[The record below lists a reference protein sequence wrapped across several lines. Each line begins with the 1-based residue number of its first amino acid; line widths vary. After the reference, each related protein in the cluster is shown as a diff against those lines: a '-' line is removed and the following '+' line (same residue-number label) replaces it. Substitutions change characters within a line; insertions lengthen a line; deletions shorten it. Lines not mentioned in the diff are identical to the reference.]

1 MAGTNLNLQLTL
13 NTNGSIT
20 ARWDKINNATKYR
33 AYMGEENAS
42 TLIYN
47 TTLSSTYCTSKS
59 NLAENKKYK
68 VTVIAYKS
76 NGTSITSAAKTILI
90 PLGFYNTNLA
100 VPGNV
105 RASAETNAV
114 TISWNSVSGA
124 TSYDVLFDNVVT
136 NVTGTSKRYTGLT
149 ANSRHSY
156 AVRAKSQNAT
166 GSYSTTQ
173 YVTTLQAPA
182 QYPTTPTG
190 IKKSADETTATI
202 SWNSVSNATGY
213 ELLFNGTTYSL
224 TTTSKTVT
232 GLLAGRTYSFQV
244 RAKNANGY
252 SAYSSSMIVTMAP
265 NAPTGITATPTS
277 GGATIRW
284 NSVSGAAGYTLD
296 FDDCT
301 YEVGSSQ
308 TSYTVTGKL
317 GGTDYRYRVRS
328 KSVDGPGTY
337 SSYYWVKTLDAQLV
351 PPSAIGHT
359 TSENSIEIYWNKISG
374 AAEYEILF
382 DGRTYRATNASRSIF
397 GLSPNITY
405 KYKIRAIGSN
415 GKASDYSREVTA
427 TTAPVS
433 PRPLAEIDGETLTVS
448 WQPVT
453 GATGYRVM
461 INNNDFTTNTNSY
474 VYRNVAP
481 NTTYNIKVKSMNKD
495 GEGNYSSSISVQSG
509 AATIDSSGIV
519 EEIGSYQV
527 KISWPPVA
535 GADYYEINVDGD
547 THFTYN
553 TYWQSQEFVEKTTYR
568 YKIRAYTGNTPGP
581 YTEERSFTTKPYAP
595 EIPTNVRATSTAD
608 SVTVMWT
615 ADSRATSFEV
625 LFDGQTYETVSTSK
639 TITGLEPDTLYYYK
653 VRAGNDGG
661 YSNYSWQ
668 KSIQTKMPVPA
679 TPSDVSATST
689 TDSITISFTPVY
701 GAENYDIMFD
711 KDLFHLTK
719 EGKLLS
725 RTANVQMKSAKRAVA
740 MAVSAEPDAPAGI
753 RFKLKGLKPDTTHSF
768 QARATNVTGASE
780 FSPKQYITTKIYKTT
795 GIPERR
801 KSRSYPDGRYSYT
814 GHDPIN
820 VITGS
825 FTWSYTWL
833 EDKGKDKL
841 GFTTMYD
848 SDAEIDDFGMG
859 KKWTHSFAY
868 RLSMDD
874 KYAYFTTPNGNVI
887 PFFKNVVDGTFAVQG
902 TSIPYTLVHNV
913 DGTYSVKCENDA
925 EYIFDSNLHLKQI
938 NENGVKAYSFTV
950 DANGNITRIDGVHGA
965 FLTLRY
971 SDGRLS
977 SVLNAAGAYCG
988 IDYSANGTLTSI
1000 YNSNIKPICFS
1011 YDEDSNLI
1019 TILGFD
1025 GKIFL
1030 TNTYDEL
1037 GRVTKQVLAGRGTSR
1052 VIYDDENHKNTFI
1065 DELGNSTI
1073 YTYDVLGYVTDIEQ
1087 GDSKQH
1093 DRFNS
1098 DGQLVE
1104 RIDSLGNS
1112 TMIGY
1117 DDKGRMNRVIYP
1129 DRTDEKITYADNNEP
1144 AKVVARDGS
1153 EVNYRYD
1160 ERNNLI
1166 EATDERGNVSS
1177 YTYDDFDNLIT
1188 YTDRLGNAWN
1198 FEYDEANHLKKAIDP
1213 KGNAS
1218 LYTHDAIGQ
1227 MTSFTSPL
1235 GNNVEHTYSRNGEL
1249 LEVKDADG
1257 SITYEYDVNGNPV
1270 KITDRRGNA
1279 EQISYNDMGQIAS
1292 VSDRAGGATTYEYDS
1307 HGNLIAT
1314 KDANGYETVQNYDD
1328 RGNVAFIKDKNG
1340 ETTSFTYDAN
1350 NRLIKVEDALG
1361 GTVDYTYDCMGQV
1374 TAVTDQLLRERF
1386 FTYDDDGNVIKET
1399 DPLGKEVRYSF
1410 DEAGNLLTKTDE
1422 EGAVTTYTYD
1432 AENRVKTIETSD
1444 GATEFIYDALGRII
1458 SIKDTEG
1465 HTEATEYDA
1474 DGNPVLSKDK
1484 EENET
1489 TFEYDHAGR
1498 IVKET
1503 LATGAE
1509 TTFEYDENGNC
1520 VKRTDALG
1528 NVTLYEYDGEDRLKK
1543 TTDPA
1548 GHTTEVYYD
1557 GMGQA
1562 IQIKDANDNVWKYA
1576 YDGNGNLRCEISPT
1590 DDTKVYKYDALNRL
1604 ESVTDEDENTA
1615 EYTYDAV
1622 GNCTS
1627 FKDFNG
1633 NTLTYEWDAN
1643 NRLVKVTNDNDDSTV
1658 LTYTGTGLVSSVT
1671 DAEGVETK
1679 YEYDSRGRLT
1689 RLSDALGHNTTFT
1702 YDKLGRVLTETDAN
1716 GNTTEYE
1723 YSPTGN
1729 LTKVITPEGDF
1740 MKYTYD
1746 AAGNIIS
1753 EENALGDSVTYE
1765 RDALGQITKF
1775 TDALGNE
1782 TEFTYTVT
1790 GNIASVKN
1798 AEGRVTGYAYD
1809 ANGNLTEITDPYGNV
1824 THYEYDSLNNRIKE
1838 CIIEEEEPKCVTI
1851 YQYDK
1856 KNRKIK
1862 EINPLLD
1869 EQNFEYDANGN
1880 LVTFF
1885 DEEGRWTEVTYDLNN
1900 RPVEMLYP
1908 DRRRATLRYNKRGEL
1923 VELKDWTGTTSY
1935 ERDSLG
1941 RLTKVVDPEG
1951 RETGYSYDGVG
1962 NRTGISYPD
1971 GSTVSYAFD
1980 KNNRIKRITD
1990 GEEVLAEYLYD
2001 AAGRLTE
2008 LSKGDGISRKTIFNA
2023 NGLPTRLT
2031 YEAGETSLAEEA
2043 FTYDSLG
2050 RIISVRRTGSPEG
2063 ISRSAEYGYDAL
2075 GRITSYLINGET
2087 LENYLYD
2094 IRGNRLAT
2102 VLNGNERTAYQY
2114 DDANRLTSITEAGVT
2129 FGFEYDKCGNLIKE
2143 RRGDALV
2150 KQYVYDTD
2158 LRLTKGLNF
2167 ETGEETEY
2175 AYNALRELV
2184 KTSQKLRAG
2193 DEYRTKERKYVP
2205 DFLTPALGN
2214 NLMTYETGKGST
2226 KTVFG
2231 GAYDRTGQKYTP
2243 DIPNPEASLSEKTFF
2258 HADLYGSPLLATD
2271 EAGSIK
2277 HVSRLG
2283 IWGEGETTL
2292 PDTLDENLRFSTYRF
2307 DPVIGKYYGNARFY
2321 DPKAGRMLAI
2331 DPIKRG
2337 INGYGY
2343 CDDDPVDYVDPEGE
2357 LLATVAGIVGGFAW
2371 GFIESS
2377 ISQVANGEKFNVR
2390 KALGRGANDA
2400 IVFGTRVALTEY
2412 PIGLPL
2418 GFAANTAAG
2427 ALGYSVEKLIAG
2439 EDVNPY
2445 EAGLTGITN
2454 GVSSAIYGQNPIKS
2468 GWESLAKG
2476 FGVGFTN
2483 ELIRYP
2489 ADFALRN
2496 ASRGAAVGTALGAG
2510 AGYYIKEMPT
2520 AKDPRQNCESGSPFN
2535 AGLNGRVRKG
2545 YDWRSQT
2552 SLLGLSI
2559 QEEFSAKK
2567 YLAESAISGA
2577 DTAIGSLVSY
2587 NVDKGLNKVSDF
2599 AKRLFNKPKT
2609 TNTPRLYSDQ
2619 ELVDAAFEINE
2630 AQYGNSRYKYK
2641 NPVSVIQAENG
2652 AVAVAKNNY
2661 VIGPKSRDKATEIF
2675 GDDVIIVRGRGV
2687 NYNNAINAVKTY
2699 APKHAE
2705 ARGIQAMISRN
2716 IPIEGARQATT
2727 LRSCVDCTGLQGAY
2741 GIINLTGKK

>member
-1 MAGTNLNLQLTL
+1 MASLNLTLTL
-13 NTNGSIT
+13 NSNGSVT
-20 ARWDKINNATKYR
+20 ARWSSVSGASYYTAFMYEV
-33 AYMGEENAS
+33 GAS
-42 TLIYN
+42 TAIYN
-47 TTLSSTYCTSKS
+47 QRNLTSLYYTSKA
-59 NLAENKKYK
+59 NLTDNKQYQVD
-68 VTVIAYKS
+68 VTAVG
-76 NGTSITSAAKTILI
+76 NGRTLASDSKKILI
-90 PLGFYNTNLA
+90 PLGFYKTNLA

-173 YVTTLQAPA
+173 YVTTLQAPV

-190 IKKSADETTATI
+190 IKKSADGTTATI

-232 GLLAGRTYSFQV
+232 GLLAGRSYSFQV

-252 SAYSSSMIVTMAP
+252 SAYSSSMTVTMAP

-296 FDDCT
+296 FDDRT
-301 YEVGSSQ
+301 YEVGSGQ

-317 GGTDYRYRVRS
+317 GGTNYRYRVRS
-328 KSVDGPGTY
+328 KSVDGPGSY
-337 SSYYWVKTLDAQLV
+337 SSYYWVKTLDAQLM

-359 TSENSIEIYWNKISG
+359 TTEESIEIYWNLVSG
-374 AAEYEILF
+374 ASEYEILF
-382 DGRTYRATNASRSIF
+382 DGRTLRATGGSRKIF
-397 GLSPNITY
+397 GLSPNTTY
-405 KYKIRAIGSN
+405 KYKIRSLAG
-415 GKASDYSREVTA
+415 GKSSDYSFERSA
-427 TTAPVS
+427 TTAPN
-433 PRPLAEIDGETLTVS
+433 PPMPWADIDGDTMTVN
-448 WQPVT
+448 WNPVT
-453 GATGYRVM
+453 GATGYTVW
-461 INNNDFTTNTNSY
+461 INNNDFRTNTNPY
-474 VYRNVAP
+474 VYRSIAP
-481 NTTYNIKVKSMNKD
+481 NTTYNIKVASRNAD
-495 GEGNYSSSISVQSG
+495 GQSRYSNPVSRTSG
-509 AATIDSSGIV
+509 PAAVDASGI
-519 EEIGSYQV
+519 EETIGSYEV
-527 KISWPPVA
+527 RLSWPPVE
-535 GADYYEINVDGD
+535 GAEYYEVWIDGD
-547 THFTYN
+547 DHYTRD
-553 TYWQSQEFVEKTTYR
+553 TYWQSREFVEKTTYR
-568 YKIRAYTGNTPGP
+568 YKIRAYKSNVPGP
-581 YTEERSFTTKPYAP
+581 YTAERTFTTKPYAP
-595 EIPTNVRATSTAD
+595 NTPENVRATSTAD
-608 SVTVMWT
+608 SVTVMWSPD
-615 ADSRATSFEV
+615 ARAKFYEV
-625 LFDGQTYETVSTSK
+625 VFDGVTYETTSTTK

-661 YSNYSWQ
+661 YSSYSWQ
-668 KSIQTKMPVPA
+668 NSIKTKMPIPA
-679 TPSDVSATST
+679 TPSDVSGTST
-689 TDSITISFTPVY
+689 TDSITISFSPVY

-740 MAVSAEPDAPAGI
+740 MAVASEPSAPAKI

-780 FSPKQYITTKIYKTT
+780 FSPKQYIATKIYKTT
-795 GIPERR
+795 GVPERR
-801 KSRSYPDGRYSYT
+801 STRSYPDGRYSYT

-887 PFFKNVVDGTFAVQG
+887 PFYKNVADGTFAVQG

-950 DANGNITRIDGVHGA
+950 DENGNITRIDGVHGA
-965 FLTLRY
+965 YLNLIYNDGHLIRV
-971 SDGRLS
+971 SD
-977 SVLNAAGAYCG
+977 AAGGFASLLYDG
-988 IDYSANGTLTSI
+988 DKLYSI
-1000 YNSNIKPICFS
+1000 YNSNVKGLYFD
-1011 YDEDSNLI
+1011 YDADSNIIRLYDFERN
-1019 TILGFD
+1019 LY
-1025 GKIFL
+1025 L
-1030 TNTYDEL
+1030 TNTYDTI
-1037 GRVTKQVLAGRGTSR
+1037 GRVTTQVLAGRGTSR
-1052 VIYDDENHKNTFI
+1052 VIYDDENCKNTFI
-1065 DELGNSTI
+1065 NERGDSTV
-1073 YTYDVLGYVTDIEQ
+1073 YTYSPLGYVTDIEQ
-1087 GDSKQH
+1087 GESSQH

-1098 DGQLVE
+1098 FGQLVE

-1117 DDKGRMNRVIYP
+1117 DDKGRMNRVVYP
-1129 DRTDEKITYADNNEP
+1129 DRTDEKITYADNNKP

-1177 YTYDDFDNLIT
+1177 YTYDEFDNLIT

-1213 KGNAS
+1213 KGNES
-1218 LYTHDAIGQ
+1218 LYTHDAIGR
-1227 MTSFTSPL
+1227 MTSYTSPL
-1235 GNNVEHTYSRNGEL
+1235 GNKVEHTYSRNGEL

-1257 SITYEYDVNGNPV
+1257 SITYEYDANGNPV
-1270 KITDRRGNA
+1270 KITDRMGN
-1279 EQISYNDMGQIAS
+1279 EQRFEYNAMGQVETA
-1292 VSDRAGGATTYEYDS
+1292 VDRAGGVTTYEYDS
-1307 HGNLIAT
+1307 HGNLMAER
-1314 KDANGYETVQNYDD
+1314 DPGGYESVQNYDN
-1328 RGNVAFIKDKNG
+1328 RGNVAFIRDKG
-1340 ETTSFTYDAN
+1340 GATTNFTYDAN
-1350 NRLIKVEDALG
+1350 NRLTQVEDALG

-1374 TAVTDQLLRERF
+1374 TAITDQLLREKY
-1386 FTYDDDGNVIKET
+1386 FTYDDDGNVIKVT
-1399 DPLGKEVRYSF
+1399 DPLGKEVSYTY

-1422 EGAVTTYTYD
+1422 EGVVTTYTYD
-1432 AENRVKTIETSD
+1432 AENRVKTVETPD
-1444 GATEFIYDALGRII
+1444 GVTEFTYDVLGRII
-1458 SIKDTEG
+1458 SIKDTDG
-1465 HTEATEYDA
+1465 HTESTEYDA
-1474 DGNPVLSKDK
+1474 DGNQVLSKDK

-1498 IVKET
+1498 IVKEI
-1503 LATGAE
+1503 LANGAE
-1509 TTFEYDENGNC
+1509 TTYEYDKNGNC
-1520 VKRTDALG
+1520 TKKTDALG
-1528 NVTLYEYDGEDRLKK
+1528 NIFLYEYGAGDLLKK
-1543 TTDPA
+1543 ITDSLGNTTKMAYDARGQLIRLEDAKGNIWRYAHNGNGSITSETDP
-1548 GHTTEVYYD
+1548 T
-1557 GMGQA
+1557 
-1562 IQIKDANDNVWKYA
+1562 DAFK
-1576 YDGNGNLRCEISPT
+1576 L
-1590 DDTKVYKYDALNRL
+1590 YKYDKLNRL
-1604 ESVTDEDENTA
+1604 ESVTDEEDNTA
-1615 EYTYDAV
+1615 TYTYDAV

-1627 FKDFNG
+1627 YTDFGG
-1633 NTLTYEWDAN
+1633 NTLRYEWDAN

-1671 DAEGVETK
+1671 DAEGAETK

-1689 RLSDALGHNTTFT
+1689 KLSDALGHNTTFT
-1702 YDKLGRVLTETDAN
+1702 YDKQGRVLTETDAN

-1729 LTKVITPEGDF
+1729 LTKVISPEGDF

-1746 AAGNIIS
+1746 AVGNIIS
-1753 EENALGDSVTYE
+1753 EENALGESVAYE

-1782 TEFTYTVT
+1782 TEFAYTAT

-1798 AEGRVTGYAYD
+1798 AEGRITGYTYD

-1824 THYEYDSLNNRIKE
+1824 THYEYDALNNRIKE
-1838 CIIEEEEPKCVTI
+1838 CIIEEEEPKCITI
-1851 YQYDK
+1851 YQYDRK
-1856 KNRKIK
+1856 SRKIK

-1869 EQNFEYDANGN
+1869 EQTFSYDGNGN
-1880 LVTFF
+1880 LVEFF

-1935 ERDSLG
+1935 ERDNLG
-1941 RLTKVVDPEG
+1941 RLTKVTDPEG
-1951 RETGYSYDGVG
+1951 HETGYSYDGVG

-1980 KNNRIKRITD
+1980 KNNRIKKITE
-1990 GEEVLAEYLYD
+1990 GEEVLTQYTYD
-2001 AAGRLTE
+2001 AAGRLTG
-2008 LSKGDGISRKTIFNA
+2008 LSKADGIKRNAVFNA
-2023 NGLPTRLT
+2023 NGLPTKLT
-2031 YEAGETSLAEEA
+2031 YEAGETSLAEEVFA
-2043 FTYDSLG
+2043 YDNLG
-2050 RIISVRRTGSPEG
+2050 RITSANRTGSAEG
-2063 ISRSAEYGYDAL
+2063 IGRSAEYVYDAL
-2075 GRITSYLINGET
+2075 GRITSYMVNGET

-2102 VLNGNERTAYQY
+2102 VLNGNERTSYQY
-2114 DDANRLTSITEAGVT
+2114 DEANRLTSLMENGLTY
-2129 FGFEYDKCGNLIKE
+2129 GFEYDKCGNLISE
-2143 RRGDALV
+2143 RRGDALIR
-2150 KQYVYDTD
+2150 QYVYDTD
-2158 LRLTKGLNF
+2158 LRMTKGLNL

-2175 AYNALRELV
+2175 SYNAFRELV
-2184 KTSQKLRAG
+2184 KTTQKLKSG
-2193 DEYRTKERKYVP
+2193 ENFRTKERKFVP
-2205 DFLTPALGN
+2205 DFMTSPLCN

-2231 GAYDRTGQKYTP
+2231 GAYDRIGQKYTP

-2258 HADLYGSPLLATD
+2258 HADLYGSPLLAID

-2357 LLATVAGIVGGFAW
+2357 ILLSVTGGIIGSVVGFGIGFA
-2371 GFIESS
+2371 SS
-2377 ISQVANGEKFNVR
+2377 AYKQYKSGEKFSLR
-2390 KALGRGANDA
+2390 KAAGEGAYGAITGGTVGLLSEASLPILAFGGINALAGGIGSAARQLISDGTIDPIKAGTDA
-2400 IVFGTRVALTEY
+2400 LSNGVGSMLFGTGKISGYGNAFIRS
-2412 PIGLPL
+2412 GR
-2418 GFAANTAAG
+2418 AG
-2427 ALGYSVEKLIAG
+2427 
-2439 EDVNPY
+2439 
-2445 EAGLTGITN
+2445 T
-2454 GVSSAIYGQNPIKS
+2454 
-2468 GWESLAKG
+2468 
-2476 FGVGFTN
+2476 
-2483 ELIRYP
+2483 
-2489 ADFALRN
+2489 
-2496 ASRGAAVGTALGAG
+2496 
-2510 AGYYIKEMPT
+2510 
-2520 AKDPRQNCESGSPFN
+2520 
-2535 AGLNGRVRKG
+2535 
-2545 YDWRSQT
+2545 
-2552 SLLGLSI
+2552 
-2559 QEEFSAKK
+2559 
-2567 YLAESAISGA
+2567 AESAIQYIGNYLIKRRDSKKLSGLEDA
-2577 DTAIGSLVSY
+2577 AAIGSDIGFRGAYDAVPVSKDPRKLCGTPNSY
-2587 NVDKGLNKVSDF
+2587 KQRISSNGVGQMGSGLQATRARRAKEEEFNVGDFVATSLTDGLLSGFGGMAYYGLGNMTNSRSKRQKNFENERKENFIVFNEKHKNAKPNPRGIGPNGGTLQSHHALQKQWAIENLSKYGYDPNLAPTVTLETGKGLPHTTITNLQNERRDLRTSLGMGKWSSSLQDELSFIASDFKKAGFSNSTINKV
-2599 AKRLFNKPKT
+2599 LN
-2609 TNTPRLYSDQ
+2609 Q
-2619 ELVDAAFEINE
+2619 
-2630 AQYGNSRYKYK
+2630 QYRMLDKLKIPYERIKY
-2641 NPVSVIQAENG
+2641 
-2652 AVAVAKNNY
+2652 
-2661 VIGPKSRDKATEIF
+2661 
-2675 GDDVIIVRGRGV
+2675 
-2687 NYNNAINAVKTY
+2687 
-2699 APKHAE
+2699 
-2705 ARGIQAMISRN
+2705 
-2716 IPIEGARQATT
+2716 
-2727 LRSCVDCTGLQGAY
+2727 
-2741 GIINLTGKK
+2741 

>member
-1 MAGTNLNLQLTL
+1 MASLNLTLTL
-13 NTNGSIT
+13 NSNGSVT
-20 ARWDKINNATKYR
+20 ARWSSVSGASYYTAFMYEV
-33 AYMGEENAS
+33 GAS
-42 TLIYN
+42 TAIYN
-47 TTLSSTYCTSKS
+47 QRNLTSLYYTSKA
-59 NLAENKKYK
+59 NLTDNKQYQVD
-68 VTVIAYKS
+68 VTAVG
-76 NGTSITSAAKTILI
+76 NGRTLASDSKKILI
-90 PLGFYNTNLA
+90 PLGFYKTNLA

-156 AVRAKSQNAT
+156 AVRAKSQNVT

-173 YVTTLQAPA
+173 YVTTLQAPV

-190 IKKSADETTATI
+190 IKKSADGTTATI

-232 GLLAGRTYSFQV
+232 GLLAGRSYSFQV
-244 RAKNANGY
+244 RAKNASGY
-252 SAYSSSMIVTMAP
+252 SAYSSSMTVTMAP

-296 FDDCT
+296 FDDRT
-301 YEVGSSQ
+301 YEVGSGQ

-317 GGTDYRYRVRS
+317 GGTNYRYRVRS
-328 KSVDGPGTY
+328 KSVDGPGVY
-337 SSYYWVKTLDAQLV
+337 SSYYWVKTLDAPLAA
-351 PPSAIGHT
+351 PSAIGHT
-359 TSENSIEIYWNKISG
+359 TTEESIEIYWNLVSG
-374 AAEYEILF
+374 ASEYEILF
-382 DGRTYRATNASRSIF
+382 DGRTLRATGGSRKIF
-397 GLSPNITY
+397 GLSPNTTY
-405 KYKIRAIGSN
+405 KYKIRSLAG
-415 GKASDYSREVTA
+415 GKSSDYSFERSA
-427 TTAPVS
+427 TTAPN
-433 PRPLAEIDGETLTVS
+433 PPMPWADIDGDTMTVN
-448 WQPVT
+448 WNPVT
-453 GATGYRVM
+453 GATGYTVW
-461 INNNDFTTNTNSY
+461 INNNDFRTNTNPY
-474 VYRNVAP
+474 VYRNIAP
-481 NTTYNIKVKSMNKD
+481 NTTYNIKVASRNAD
-495 GEGNYSSSISVQSG
+495 GQSRYSNPVSRTSG
-509 AATIDSSGIV
+509 PAAVDASGI
-519 EEIGSYQV
+519 EETIGSYEV
-527 KISWPPVA
+527 RLSWPPVE
-535 GADYYEINVDGD
+535 GAEYYEVWIDGD
-547 THFTYN
+547 DHYTRD
-553 TYWQSQEFVEKTTYR
+553 TYWQSREFVEKTTYR
-568 YKIRAYTGNTPGP
+568 YKIRAYKSNVPGP
-581 YTEERSFTTKPYAP
+581 YTAERTFTTKPYAP
-595 EIPTNVRATSTAD
+595 NTPENVRATSTAD
-608 SVTVMWT
+608 SVTVMWSPD
-615 ADSRATSFEV
+615 ARAKFYEV
-625 LFDGQTYETVSTSK
+625 VFDGVTYETTSTTK

-661 YSNYSWQ
+661 YSSYSWQ
-668 KSIQTKMPVPA
+668 NSIKTKMPIPA
-679 TPSDVSATST
+679 TPSDVSGTST
-689 TDSITISFTPVY
+689 TDSITISFSPVY

-740 MAVSAEPDAPAGI
+740 MAVASEPSAPAKI

-780 FSPKQYITTKIYKTT
+780 FSPKQYIATKIYKTT
-795 GIPERR
+795 GVPERR
-801 KSRSYPDGRYSYT
+801 STRSYPDGRYSYT

-833 EDKGKDKL
+833 EDMGKDKL

-848 SDAEIDDFGMG
+848 SDAENEDFGMG

-874 KYAYFTTPNGNVI
+874 KYAYFNTPNSNVI
-887 PFFKNVVDGTFAVQG
+887 PFSKNTVDGTFAVQG

-925 EYIFDSNLHLKQI
+925 EYIFDGNLHLKQI

-950 DANGNITRIDGVHGA
+950 DENGNITRIDGVHGA
-965 FLTLRY
+965 YLILSY
-971 SDGRLS
+971 SNGRLS
-977 SVLNAAGAYCG
+977 GIRNALGASCG
-988 IDYSANGTLTSI
+988 VYYYTNGTISSI
-1000 YNSNIKPICFS
+1000 YNSNSKPIRFY
-1011 YDEDSNLI
+1011 YDEDSNLVLI
-1019 TILGFD
+1019 QGFD
-1025 GKIFL
+1025 GLNYL
-1030 TNTYDEL
+1030 TNTYDTI
-1037 GRVTKQVLAGRGTSR
+1037 GRVTTQVLAGRGTSR
-1052 VIYDDENHKNTFI
+1052 VIYDDENCKNTFI
-1065 DELGNSTI
+1065 NERGDSTV
-1073 YTYDVLGYVTDIEQ
+1073 YTYSPLGYVTDIEQ
-1087 GDSKQH
+1087 GESSQH

-1098 DGQLVE
+1098 FGQLVE

-1117 DDKGRMNRVIYP
+1117 DDKGRMNRVVYP
-1129 DRTDEKITYADNNEP
+1129 DGTDEKITYADNNKP
-1144 AKVVARDGS
+1144 AKVIARDGS

-1177 YTYDDFDNLIT
+1177 YTYDEFDNLIT

-1213 KGNAS
+1213 KGNES
-1218 LYTHDAIGQ
+1218 LYTHDAIGR
-1227 MTSFTSPL
+1227 MTSYTSPL
-1235 GNNVEHTYSRNGEL
+1235 GNKVEHTYSRNGEL

-1257 SITYEYDVNGNPV
+1257 SITYEYDANGNPV
-1270 KITDRRGNA
+1270 KITDRMGN
-1279 EQISYNDMGQIAS
+1279 EQRFEYNAMGQVETA
-1292 VSDRAGGATTYEYDS
+1292 VDRAGGVTTYEYDS
-1307 HGNLIAT
+1307 HGNLMAER
-1314 KDANGYETVQNYDD
+1314 DPGGYESVQNYDN
-1328 RGNVAFIKDKNG
+1328 RGNVAFIRDKG
-1340 ETTSFTYDAN
+1340 GATTNFTYDAN
-1350 NRLIKVEDALG
+1350 NRLTQVEDALG

-1374 TAVTDQLLRERF
+1374 TAITDQLLREKY
-1386 FTYDDDGNVIKET
+1386 FTYDDDGNVIKVT
-1399 DPLGKEVRYSF
+1399 DPLGKEVSYTY

-1422 EGAVTTYTYD
+1422 EGVVTTYTYD
-1432 AENRVKTIETSD
+1432 AENRVKTVETPD
-1444 GATEFIYDALGRII
+1444 GVTEFTYDALGRII
-1458 SIKDTEG
+1458 SIKDTDG
-1465 HTEATEYDA
+1465 HTESTEYDA
-1474 DGNPVLSKDK
+1474 DGNQVLSKDK

-1498 IVKET
+1498 IVKEI
-1503 LATGAE
+1503 LANGAE
-1509 TTFEYDENGNC
+1509 TTYEYDKNGNC
-1520 VKRTDALG
+1520 TKKTDALG
-1528 NVTLYEYDGEDRLKK
+1528 NIFLYEYGAGDLLKK
-1543 TTDPA
+1543 ITDPL
-1548 GHTTEVYYD
+1548 GNTTK
-1557 GMGQA
+1557 M
-1562 IQIKDANDNVWKYA
+1562 A
-1576 YDGNGNLRCEISPT
+1576 YDARGQLIRLEDAKGNIWRYAHNGNGSITSETDPT
-1590 DDTKVYKYDALNRL
+1590 DAFKLYKYDKLNRL
-1604 ESVTDEDENTA
+1604 ESVTDEEDNTA
-1615 EYTYDAV
+1615 TYTYDAV

-1627 FKDFNG
+1627 YTDFGG
-1633 NTLTYEWDAN
+1633 NTLRYEWDAN

-1671 DAEGVETK
+1671 DAEGAETK

-1689 RLSDALGHNTTFT
+1689 KLSDALGHNTTFT
-1702 YDKLGRVLTETDAN
+1702 YDKQGRVLTETDAN

-1729 LTKVITPEGDF
+1729 LTKVISPEGDF

-1746 AAGNIIS
+1746 AVGNIIS
-1753 EENALGDSVTYE
+1753 EENALGESVAYE

-1782 TEFTYTVT
+1782 TEFAYTAT

-1798 AEGRVTGYAYD
+1798 AEGRITGYTYD

-1824 THYEYDSLNNRIKE
+1824 THYEYDALNNRIKE
-1838 CIIEEEEPKCVTI
+1838 CIIEEEEPKCITI
-1851 YQYDK
+1851 YQYDRK
-1856 KNRKIK
+1856 SRKIK

-1869 EQNFEYDANGN
+1869 EQTFSYDGNGN
-1880 LVTFF
+1880 LVEFF

-1935 ERDSLG
+1935 ERDNLG
-1941 RLTKVVDPEG
+1941 RLTKVTDPEG
-1951 RETGYSYDGVG
+1951 HETGYSYDGVG

-1980 KNNRIKRITD
+1980 KNNRIKKITE
-1990 GEEVLAEYLYD
+1990 GEEVLAQYTYD
-2001 AAGRLTE
+2001 AAGRLTG
-2008 LSKGDGISRKTIFNA
+2008 LSKADGIKRNAVFNA
-2023 NGLPTRLT
+2023 NGLPTKLT
-2031 YEAGETSLAEEA
+2031 YEAGETSLAEEVFA
-2043 FTYDSLG
+2043 YDNLG
-2050 RIISVRRTGSPEG
+2050 RITSANRTGSAEG
-2063 ISRSAEYGYDAL
+2063 IGRSAEYVYDAL
-2075 GRITSYLINGET
+2075 GRITSYMVNGET

-2102 VLNGNERTAYQY
+2102 VLNGNERTSYQY
-2114 DDANRLTSITEAGVT
+2114 DEANRLTSLIENGLTY
-2129 FGFEYDKCGNLIKE
+2129 GFEYDKCGNLISE
-2143 RRGDALV
+2143 RRGDALIR
-2150 KQYVYDTD
+2150 QYVYDTD
-2158 LRLTKGLNF
+2158 LRMTKGLNL

-2175 AYNALRELV
+2175 SYNAFRELV
-2184 KTSQKLRAG
+2184 KTTQKLKSG
-2193 DEYRTKERKYVP
+2193 ENFRTKERKFVP
-2205 DFLTPALGN
+2205 DFMTSPLGN

-2231 GAYDRTGQKYTP
+2231 GAYDRIGQKYTP

-2271 EAGSIK
+2271 EAGNIRR
-2277 HVSRLG
+2277 VSSLG

-2307 DPVIGKYYGNARFY
+2307 DSAIGKYYGNARFY

-2377 ISQVANGEKFNVR
+2377 ISQVANGEKYNVR

-2445 EAGLTGITN
+2445 EAGLAGITN
-2454 GVSSAIYGQNPIKS
+2454 GVSSAIYGQKPIKS
-2468 GWESLAKG
+2468 GWEALAKG

-2489 ADFALRN
+2489 VDFALRN

-2510 AGYYIKEMPT
+2510 AGYYIRETPT
-2520 AKDPRQNCESGSPFN
+2520 AKDPRQICESGSPFN

-2577 DTAIGSLVSY
+2577 DTAIGSFVSY
-2587 NVDKGLNKVSDF
+2587 NADKGLNKVSDF
-2599 AKRLFNKPKT
+2599 AKRLFIKPKEKYMNGT
-2609 TNTPRLYSDQ
+2609 AGVKNKLESPGPFMTGRDGEIYLEGKMGGTKKAFDTSRRKRIVDVYANGVAHESKVGYTANRAFVSTQVLKDA
-2619 ELVDAAFEINE
+2619 ELLEK
-2630 AQYGNSRYKYK
+2630 G
-2641 NPVSVIQAENG
+2641 VIDSAHWHFFRSG
-2652 AVAVAKNNY
+2652 ITGK
-2661 VIGPKSRDKATEIF
+2661 IGPSKSLAKLL
-2675 GDDVIIVRGRGV
+2675 DDNHIKFTV
-2687 NYNNAINAVKTY
+2687 YK
-2699 APKHAE
+2699 
-2705 ARGIQAMISRN
+2705 
-2716 IPIEGARQATT
+2716 
-2727 LRSCVDCTGLQGAY
+2727 
-2741 GIINLTGKK
+2741 